1 VKNSRWQHPS
11 EACVADIGNVIGA
24 QEHAGNLGVFDANA
38 VATQLMGDT
47 IFINPMIL
55 GYAWQKGWVP
65 LGREALLRAIELNEV
80 AVEQNKQAFEWGRQ
94 CAHDWHRV
102 EALLKPAQVI
112 EFKKRSSLEDLVKRR
127 VAYLSD
133 YQNAAYAEEYRALV
147 SRVQQ
152 AEAAL
157 GKTTLSESVAR
168 NLFKLMA
175 YKDEYEVARLHAD
188 PAFQQRIRDQFEGDF
203 QLKFH
208 LAPPLLAKTNDK
220 GELVKQS
227 YGPWMLSVFGL
238 LSKFKGLRGTALDVF
253 GKTEERRMERALIV
267 QYRQSL
273 EEVLKS
279 LNASNH
285 ALAIDIAQIP
295 EQIKGFGH
303 VKARNAAAAQSQWAR
318 LMGQWRDPL
327 QQAKAA

>member
-1 VKNSRWQHPS
+1 
-11 EACVADIGNVIGA
+11 
-24 QEHAGNLGVFDANA
+24 
-38 VATQLMGDT
+38 M
-47 IFINPMIL
+47 
-55 GYAWQKGWVP
+55 
-65 LGREALLRAIELNEV
+65 
-80 AVEQNKQAFEWGRQ
+80 
-94 CAHDWHRV
+94 
-102 EALLKPAQVI
+102 
-112 EFKKRSSLEDLVKRR
+112 
-127 VAYLSD
+127 
-133 YQNAAYAEEYRALV
+133 V

-175 YKDEYEVARLHAD
+175 YKDEYEVPRLHAD
-188 PAFQQRIRDQFEGDF
+188 PAFQQRIREQFEGDF

-208 LAPPLLAKTNDK
+208 LAPPLLAKTNEK

-238 LSKFKGLRGTALDVF
+238 LAKFKGLRGTALDVF

-285 ALAIDIAQIP
+285 ALAIDIAQLP

-318 LMGQWRDPL
+318 LMGQWRDPS
-327 QQAKAA
+327 QQVKAA